1 MENMTEKF
9 AEFCEELKYEDLP
22 PEVIKRTK
30 LLILDTVGIIIRARH
45 DAESTSS
52 LVSAIDK
59 LEMGNGTC
67 QVFSDKKTYTPS
79 AAALLNGTLAHSLDF
94 DDTHA
99 EASLHS
105 SAPILSAALAAAQ
118 MNKSSGQEL
127 ITACVVGYETQIRLG
142 LAGGSSAHYKK
153 GFHPTATCGVFGAV
167 AAAGHLMGLTK
178 DQFISA
184 FGIALSQSAGSMQ
197 FLTDGAWTKRSHV
210 GQAAQNGLSC
220 AIMAGEGFKGPSQAF
235 EGQWGYFHS
244 YASGGDFKKAL
255 DGLGKKFETLNL
267 GVKPYPSCRY
277 SHAAIDG
284 IIELKNE
291 LGFSSEDVGNIDIGL
306 SNVLAFDISWSRLFK
321 GGKFHQK
328 NNKTNISIEAFVA
341 DIKEIPLHGKC
352 IDVVTSNHALEPN
365 GRNLPILL
373 KELFRIT
380 KRKLVLF
387 EPSYELNSKEGKERM
402 DRLGYIKNIEA
413 EVEKLG
419 GKVTDIIPICNT
431 SNPLNPT
438 ACYVIEPASVKSV
451 SLESPKYC
459 VPGTDL
465 KMENNGSFLLSKDT
479 GLVFPVLDG
488 IPILR
493 TNSAILATSKF

>member
-9 AEFCEELKYEDLP
+9 AEFCEQLKYEDLS

-59 LEMGNGTC
+59 LEMSNGSC
-67 QVFSDKKTYTPS
+67 QVFSDKKTYSPS

-127 ITACVVGYETQIRLG
+127 ITACVVGYEVQIRLG

-153 GFHPTATCGVFGAV
+153 GFHPSATCGIFGAA
-167 AAAGHLMGLTK
+167 AAAGYLMGLNK
-178 DQFISA
+178 EQYISA

-235 EGQWGYFHS
+235 EGQWGYLHS
-244 YASGGDFKKAL
+244 YASGGDVNKATT
-255 DGLGKKFETLNL
+255 GLGEEFETLNL

-284 IIELKNE
+284 LIELKKE
-291 LGFSSEDVGNIDIGL
+291 LKFSSDDLDDIDIGL
-306 SNVLAFDISWSRLFK
+306 SETALNIIGYPLTDKQQPKSVVDGQFSMPFCAAVTVKSGGLQWDDYKNHLNNKDTLSLCNKIKVSPDEDAEKCCPEYMSAKVKVVVKGEKYEKFVKIPKGEPENFMEDVEFISKFK
-321 GGKFHQK
+321 GL
-328 NNKTNISIEAFVA
+328 T
-341 DIKEIPLHGKC
+341 
-352 IDVVTSNHALEPN
+352 EPY
-365 GRNLPILL
+365 L
-373 KELFRIT
+373 
-380 KRKLVLF
+380 
-387 EPSYELNSKEGKERM
+387 SKQRV
-402 DRLGYIKNIEA
+402 DQL
-413 EVEKLG
+413 
-419 GKVTDIIPICNT
+419 
-431 SNPLNPT
+431 
-438 ACYVIEPASVKSV
+438 
-451 SLESPKYC
+451 
-459 VPGTDL
+459 TDL
-465 KMENNGSFLLSKDT
+465 MLKIDQANN
-479 GLVFPVLDG
+479 V
-488 IPILR
+488 
-493 TNSAILATSKF
+493 NSIFEYSQIDI

>member
-9 AEFCEELKYEDLP
+9 AEFCEQLKYEDLS

-59 LEMGNGTC
+59 LEMSNGSC
-67 QVFSDKKTYTPS
+67 QVFSDKKTYSPS

-127 ITACVVGYETQIRLG
+127 ITACVVGYEVQIRLG

-153 GFHPTATCGVFGAV
+153 GFHPSATCGIFGAA
-167 AAAGHLMGLTK
+167 AAAGYLMGLNK
-178 DQFISA
+178 EQYISA

-197 FLTDGAWTKRSHV
+197 FLTDGAWTKRSHI

-235 EGQWGYFHS
+235 EGQWGYLHS
-244 YASGGDFKKAL
+244 YASGGDVNKATT
-255 DGLGKKFETLNL
+255 GLGEEFETLNL

-284 IIELKNE
+284 LIELKKE
-291 LGFSSEDVGNIDIGL
+291 LKFSSDDLDDIDIGL
-306 SNVLAFDISWSRLFK
+306 SETALNIIGYPLTDKQHPKSVVDGQFSMPFCAAVTVKSGGLQWDDYKNHLNNKDTLSLCNKIKVSPDEDAEKCCPEYMSAKVKVVVKGEKYEKFVKIPKGEPENFMEDVEFISKFK
-321 GGKFHQK
+321 GL
-328 NNKTNISIEAFVA
+328 T
-341 DIKEIPLHGKC
+341 
-352 IDVVTSNHALEPN
+352 EPY
-365 GRNLPILL
+365 L
-373 KELFRIT
+373 
-380 KRKLVLF
+380 
-387 EPSYELNSKEGKERM
+387 SKQRV
-402 DRLGYIKNIEA
+402 DQL
-413 EVEKLG
+413 
-419 GKVTDIIPICNT
+419 
-431 SNPLNPT
+431 
-438 ACYVIEPASVKSV
+438 
-451 SLESPKYC
+451 
-459 VPGTDL
+459 TDL
-465 KMENNGSFLLSKDT
+465 MLKIDQANN
-479 GLVFPVLDG
+479 V
-488 IPILR
+488 
-493 TNSAILATSKF
+493 NSIFEYSQIDI

>member
-1 MENMTEKF
+1 MENITEKF
-9 AEFCEELKYEDLP
+9 AEFCEQLKYEDLS

-59 LEMGNGTC
+59 LEMNNGSC
-67 QVFSDKKTYTPS
+67 QVFSDKKTYSPS

-105 SAPILSAALAAAQ
+105 SAPILSAALASAQ

-127 ITACVVGYETQIRLG
+127 ITACVVGYEVQIRLG

-153 GFHPTATCGVFGAV
+153 GFHPSATCGIFGAA
-167 AAAGHLMGLTK
+167 AAAGYLMGLTK
-178 DQFISA
+178 EQYISA

-235 EGQWGYFHS
+235 EGQWGYLHS
-244 YASGGDFKKAL
+244 YASGGDVNKATT
-255 DGLGKKFETLNL
+255 GLGEEFETLNL

-284 IIELKNE
+284 LIELKKE
-291 LGFSSEDVGNIDIGL
+291 LKFSSDDLDDIDIGL
-306 SNVLAFDISWSRLFK
+306 SETALNIIGYPLTDKQHPKSVVDGQFSMPFCAAVTVKSGGLQWDDYKNHLNNKDTLSLCNKIKVSPDEDAEKCCPEYMSAKVKVVVKGEKYEKFVKIPKGEPENFMEDVEFISKFK
-321 GGKFHQK
+321 GL
-328 NNKTNISIEAFVA
+328 T
-341 DIKEIPLHGKC
+341 
-352 IDVVTSNHALEPN
+352 EPY
-365 GRNLPILL
+365 L
-373 KELFRIT
+373 
-380 KRKLVLF
+380 
-387 EPSYELNSKEGKERM
+387 SKQRV
-402 DRLGYIKNIEA
+402 DQL
-413 EVEKLG
+413 
-419 GKVTDIIPICNT
+419 
-431 SNPLNPT
+431 
-438 ACYVIEPASVKSV
+438 
-451 SLESPKYC
+451 
-459 VPGTDL
+459 TDL
-465 KMENNGSFLLSKDT
+465 MLKIDQANN
-479 GLVFPVLDG
+479 V
-488 IPILR
+488 
-493 TNSAILATSKF
+493 NSIFEYSQIDI

>member
-9 AEFCEELKYEDLP
+9 ANFCEELRYEDLP
-22 PEVIKRTK
+22 HDVIKRTK

-52 LVSAIDK
+52 LVSAIER
-59 LEMGNGTC
+59 LEMSNGSC
-67 QVFSDKKTYTPS
+67 QVFSDNKSYSPS

-105 SAPILSAALAAAQ
+105 SAPILAAALAAAE
-118 MNKSSGQEL
+118 MNKSSGQQL
-127 ITACVVGYETQIRLG
+127 ITACVVGYEIQIRLG

-153 GFHPTATCGVFGAV
+153 GFHPSATCGIFGAT
-167 AAAGHLMGLTK
+167 AAAGYLMGLNK
-178 DQFISA
+178 DQYISA

-220 AIMAGEGFKGPSQAF
+220 AIMAAEGFKGPSKAF

-244 YASGGDFKKAL
+244 YASGGDMEKAI

-291 LGFSSEDVGNIDIGL
+291 LGFSTAELDDIDIGL
-306 SNVLAFDISWSRLFK
+306 SETAL
-321 GGKFHQK
+321 
-328 NNKTNISIEAFVA
+328 NIIGY
-341 DIKEIPLHGKC
+341 PLSDKQNPKS
-352 IDVVTSNHALEPN
+352 VVDGQFSMPFCA
-365 GRNLPILL
+365 
-373 KELFRIT
+373 
-380 KRKLVLF
+380 
-387 EPSYELNSKEGKERM
+387 
-402 DRLGYIKNIEA
+402 A
-413 EVEKLG
+413 
-419 GKVTDIIPICNT
+419 VT
-431 SNPLNPT
+431 
-438 ACYVIEPASVKSV
+438 VKSGGLKWDDYKNHLNDSDTLSLCNKIKV
-451 SLESPKYC
+451 SPDKDAEECCPEYMSAKVKVVVKGKKYEKFVKIPKGE
-459 VPGTDL
+459 PENF
-465 KMENNGSFLLSKDT
+465 MEDSEF
-479 GLVFPVLDG
+479 
-488 IPILR
+488 I
-493 TNSAILATSKF
+493 SKFRSLTEPYLSNEKIDKLTVSMLKLDQSNNINSIFEFSQIDR

>member
-9 AEFCEELKYEDLP
+9 ADFCEQLRYEDLP
-22 PEVIKRTK
+22 HDVIKRTK

-52 LVSAIDK
+52 LVSAIEK
-59 LEMGNGTC
+59 LEMSNGSC
-67 QVFSDKKTYTPS
+67 QVFSDNKSYSPS

-105 SAPILSAALAAAQ
+105 SAPILAAALAAAE
-118 MNKSSGQEL
+118 MNKSSGQQL
-127 ITACVVGYETQIRLG
+127 ITACVVGYEIQIRLG
-142 LAGGSSAHYKK
+142 LAGGSSSHYKK
-153 GFHPTATCGVFGAV
+153 GFHPTATCGIFGAA
-167 AAAGHLMGLTK
+167 AAAGYLMGLTK

-220 AIMAGEGFKGPSQAF
+220 AIMAAEGFKGPSKAF

-244 YASGGDFKKAL
+244 YASGGDMEKAV

-291 LGFSSEDVGNIDIGL
+291 LGFSTAELDDIDIGL
-306 SNVLAFDISWSRLFK
+306 SETAL
-321 GGKFHQK
+321 
-328 NNKTNISIEAFVA
+328 NIIGY
-341 DIKEIPLHGKC
+341 PLSDKQNPKS
-352 IDVVTSNHALEPN
+352 VVDGQFSMPFCA
-365 GRNLPILL
+365 
-373 KELFRIT
+373 
-380 KRKLVLF
+380 
-387 EPSYELNSKEGKERM
+387 
-402 DRLGYIKNIEA
+402 A
-413 EVEKLG
+413 
-419 GKVTDIIPICNT
+419 VT
-431 SNPLNPT
+431 
-438 ACYVIEPASVKSV
+438 VKSGGLKWDDYKNHLNDRDTLSLCNKIKV
-451 SLESPKYC
+451 SPDKDAEECCPEYMSAKVKVVVKGKKYEKFVKIPKGE
-459 VPGTDL
+459 PENF
-465 KMENNGSFLLSKDT
+465 MEDSEF
-479 GLVFPVLDG
+479 
-488 IPILR
+488 I
-493 TNSAILATSKF
+493 SKFRSLTEPYLSNERIDQLTGSMLKLDQSNNINSIFEFSQIDR

>member
-9 AEFCEELKYEDLP
+9 AEFCEQLKYEDLS

-59 LEMGNGTC
+59 LEMSNGSC
-67 QVFSDKKTYTPS
+67 QVFSDKKTYSPS

-127 ITACVVGYETQIRLG
+127 ITACVVGYEVQIRLG

-153 GFHPTATCGVFGAV
+153 GFHPSATCGIFGAA
-167 AAAGHLMGLTK
+167 AAAGYLLGLTK
-178 DQFISA
+178 EQYISA

-220 AIMAGEGFKGPSQAF
+220 AIMAGEGFKGPSEAF
-235 EGQWGYFHS
+235 EGQWGYLHS
-244 YASGGDFKKAL
+244 YASGGDVKKAMN
-255 DGLGKKFETLNL
+255 GLGEKFETLNL

-284 IIELKNE
+284 LIELKKE
-291 LGFSSEDVGNIDIGL
+291 LKFSSDDLDDIDIGL
-306 SNVLAFDISWSRLFK
+306 SETALNIIGYPLMDKQNPKSIVDGQFSMPFCAAVTVKSGGLQWDDYKNHLNNKDTLSLCNKVKVSPDEDAEKCCPEYMSAKIKVVVKGEKYEKFVKIPKGEPENFMEDEEFISKFK
-321 GGKFHQK
+321 GL
-328 NNKTNISIEAFVA
+328 T
-341 DIKEIPLHGKC
+341 
-352 IDVVTSNHALEPN
+352 EPY
-365 GRNLPILL
+365 L
-373 KELFRIT
+373 
-380 KRKLVLF
+380 
-387 EPSYELNSKEGKERM
+387 SK
-402 DRLGYIKNIEA
+402 
-413 EVEKLG
+413 
-419 GKVTDIIPICNT
+419 
-431 SNPLNPT
+431 
-438 ACYVIEPASVKSV
+438 KSV
-451 SLESPKYC
+451 DQL
-459 VPGTDL
+459 TDL
-465 KMENNGSFLLSKDT
+465 MLKIDQANN
-479 GLVFPVLDG
+479 V
-488 IPILR
+488 
-493 TNSAILATSKF
+493 NSIFEYSQIDI

>member
-1 MENMTEKF
+1 MTEKF
-9 AEFCEELKYEDLP
+9 AEFCEQLKYDDLS

-59 LEMGNGTC
+59 LEMSNGSC
-67 QVFSDKKTYTPS
+67 HVFSDKKTYSPS

-127 ITACVVGYETQIRLG
+127 IAACVVGYEVQIRLG

-153 GFHPTATCGVFGAV
+153 GFHPSATCGIFGAA
-167 AAAGHLMGLTK
+167 AAAGYLMELTK
-178 DQFISA
+178 EQYISA

-220 AIMAGEGFKGPSQAF
+220 AIMAGEGFKGPSKAF
-235 EGQWGYFHS
+235 EGQWGYLHS
-244 YASGGDFKKAL
+244 YASGGDVKKAMN
-255 DGLGKKFETLNL
+255 GLGEKFETLNL

-284 IIELKNE
+284 LIELKKE
-291 LGFSSEDVGNIDIGL
+291 LKFSSDDLDDIDIGL
-306 SNVLAFDISWSRLFK
+306 SETALNIIGYPLMDKQHPKSIVDGQFSMPFCAAVTVKS
-321 GGKFHQK
+321 GGLQWDDYKNHL
-328 NNKTNISIEAFVA
+328 NNKDTLSLCNKVKVSPDEEAEKCCPEYMSAKVKVVVKGEKYEKFVKIPKGEPENFMGDTEFISKF
-341 DIKEIPLHGKC
+341 
-352 IDVVTSNHALEPN
+352 
-365 GRNLPILL
+365 
-373 KELFRIT
+373 KELT
-380 KRKLVLF
+380 
-387 EPSYELNSKEGKERM
+387 EPYLSKQRV
-402 DRLGYIKNIEA
+402 DQL
-413 EVEKLG
+413 
-419 GKVTDIIPICNT
+419 
-431 SNPLNPT
+431 
-438 ACYVIEPASVKSV
+438 
-451 SLESPKYC
+451 
-459 VPGTDL
+459 TDL
-465 KMENNGSFLLSKDT
+465 MLKTDQANN
-479 GLVFPVLDG
+479 V
-488 IPILR
+488 
-493 TNSAILATSKF
+493 NSIFEYSQIDI

>member
-9 AEFCEELKYEDLP
+9 AEFCQQLTYEDLP

-52 LVSAIDK
+52 LVSAINK
-59 LEMGNGTC
+59 LEMSNGSC
-67 QVFSDKKTYTPS
+67 QVFSDEKTYSPS

-105 SAPILSAALAAAQ
+105 SAPILAAALAAAE
-118 MNKSSGQEL
+118 MNQSSGQEL
-127 ITACVVGYETQIRLG
+127 IAACVVGYEVQIRLG
-142 LAGGSSAHYKK
+142 LAGGSSTHYKK
-153 GFHPTATCGVFGAV
+153 GFHPSATCGIFGAT
-167 AAAGHLMGLTK
+167 AAAGYLMGLTK
-178 DQFISA
+178 NQYISA

-244 YASGGDFKKAL
+244 YASGGNMDKAV

-284 IIELKNE
+284 IIELKKE
-291 LGFSSEDVGNIDIGL
+291 LGFSADDLDDVDIGL
-306 SNVLAFDISWSRLFK
+306 SETAL
-321 GGKFHQK
+321 
-328 NNKTNISIEAFVA
+328 NIIGY
-341 DIKEIPLHGKC
+341 PLRDKQ
-352 IDVVTSNHALEPN
+352 
-365 GRNLPILL
+365 
-373 KELFRIT
+373 
-380 KRKLVLF
+380 
-387 EPSYELNSKEGKERM
+387 
-402 DRLGYIKNIEA
+402 
-413 EVEKLG
+413 
-419 GKVTDIIPICNT
+419 
-431 SNPLNPT
+431 NP
-438 ACYVIEPASVKSV
+438 KSV
-451 SLESPKYC
+451 VDGQFSMPFCAAVTVQS
-459 VPGTDL
+459 GGL
-465 KMENNGSFLLSKDT
+465 KWDDYKNHLSNKDT
-479 GLVFPVLDG
+479 LSLCNKIKVSPDIDAEECCPEYMSAKVKIVVKGKKHEKFIK
-488 IPILR
+488 IPKGEPENFMDDSEFI
-493 TNSAILATSKF
+493 SKFRSLTEPYLSNMRIDELTNLMLKIDQSNNINSIFEYSQIDR

>member
-1 MENMTEKF
+1 MEYLDLSEAKEIYKQGKNVTQYLRNKYNESENTSEIIEIAYDLQAGSYIEGVNSNFQK
-9 AEFCEELKYEDLP
+9 AEAYANELSNLLKKHLKSGDSLLDIGTGEITTLS
-22 PEVIKRTK
+22 
-30 LLILDTVGIIIRARH
+30 LIL
-45 DAESTSS
+45 
-52 LVSAIDK
+52 
-59 LEMGNGTC
+59 N
-67 QVFSDKKTYTPS
+67 
-79 AAALLNGTLAHSLDF
+79 
-94 DDTHA
+94 
-99 EASLHS
+99 
-105 SAPILSAALAAAQ
+105 
-118 MNKSSGQEL
+118 
-127 ITACVVGYETQIRLG
+127 
-142 LAGGSSAHYKK
+142 
-153 GFHPTATCGVFGAV
+153 
-167 AAAGHLMGLTK
+167 
-178 DQFISA
+178 
-184 FGIALSQSAGSMQ
+184 
-197 FLTDGAWTKRSHV
+197 
-210 GQAAQNGLSC
+210 
-220 AIMAGEGFKGPSQAF
+220 
-235 EGQWGYFHS
+235 
-244 YASGGDFKKAL
+244 
-255 DGLGKKFETLNL
+255 
-267 GVKPYPSCRY
+267 
-277 SHAAIDG
+277 
-284 IIELKNE
+284 
-291 LGFSSEDVGNIDIGL
+291 NIDIGL

-365 GRNLPILL
+365 GRNLHILL